1 MYTDEELQELITKMA
16 KLARTID
23 PVNSFSAFTISELIA
38 ERENNN
44 TPIEP
49 LFSMTDEQ
57 LLEEIKEYDWAHR
70 WDPFYG

>member
-1 MYTDEELQELITKMA
+1 MYTDEELQELIAKMA
-16 KLARTID
+16 KLARTLNT
-23 PVNSFSAFTISELIA
+23 VNNFSEFTISELIA

-57 LLEEIKEYDWAHR
+57 LLGEIKDYDWAHR